1 MPSTHVKIAP
11 NLFVFCCSNIIAI
24 CQDGEIRLI
33 QPPTMPDLRN
43 NSGRVE
49 VCLNEVWGTVCDNLW
64 DQNDANV
71 ACRQL
76 GFSRY
81 GMCGH
86 IIYGS
91 IHV

>member
-1 MPSTHVKIAP
+1 MTVA
-11 NLFVFCCSNIIAI
+11 V

-33 QPPTMPDLRN
+33 TPVGTRN

-49 VCLNEVWGTVCDNLW
+49 VCLNEQWGTVCDDSW
-64 DQNDANV
+64 GQMDANV

-81 GMCGH
+81 GKFFH
-86 IIYGS
+86 LNS
-91 IHV
+91 F